1 MKNTDSIH
9 AGSRRDF
16 LRDGLRSS
24 ALAGLAAVT
33 VILFQRSRGKL
44 TGQTCGNQGICSRC
58 NAFSGCGLPQALSAK
73 AAKSGGAS

>member
-1 MKNTDSIH
+1 MKNTDSIR

-24 ALAGLAAVT
+24 LLAGLATVT
-33 VILFQRSRGKL
+33 AILFQRSRGKL

-73 AAKSGGAS
+73 AAKRGGVL